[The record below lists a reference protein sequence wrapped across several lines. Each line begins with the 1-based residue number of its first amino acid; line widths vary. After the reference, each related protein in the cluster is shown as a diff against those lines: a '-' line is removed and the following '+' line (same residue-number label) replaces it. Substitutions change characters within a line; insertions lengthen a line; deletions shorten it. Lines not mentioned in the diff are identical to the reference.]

1 MKLRGLGRATY
12 SKDKVKQLRKNRMS
26 LKAKDS
32 NVQDVYIRK
41 VGELRAAGHMVV
53 KGFRKLIK
61 SEHNELA
68 FDKGKIY
75 ETQLSFQ
82 TLQKNGLGDAPHIEG
97 YLESAS
103 DSDNRPYRLK
113 GWFNEDG
120 SVRIEIVQ

>member
-1 MKLRGLGRATY
+1 MKVKGLGRAIY

-32 NVQDVYIRK
+32 NVQDMYIRK

-61 SEHNELA
+61 KEHNELA

-103 DSDNRPYRLK
+103 DADTRPYRLK

>member
-1 MKLRGLGRATY
+1 MKVKGLGRAIY

-26 LKAKDS
+26 LKAKDA
-32 NVQDVYIRK
+32 NVQDMYIRK

-97 YLESAS
+97 YLESVS
-103 DSDNRPYRLK
+103 DADNRPYRLK

>member
-1 MKLRGLGRATY
+1 MKVKGLGRAIY

-32 NVQDVYIRK
+32 NVQDMYIRK

-53 KGFRKLIK
+53 KGFRKFIK

-103 DSDNRPYRLK
+103 DADTRPYRLK

>member
-1 MKLRGLGRATY
+1 MKLAGLKRNTY

-32 NVQDVYIRK
+32 NMQDMYIRK

-61 SEHNELA
+61 SEDDELA
-68 FDKGKIY
+68 FDNGKIFK
-75 ETQLSFQ
+75 TQLTFE
-82 TLQKNGLGDAPHIEG
+82 TLQKNGVGEAPHIEG

-103 DSDNRPYRLK
+103 DADRGRYRLK

-120 SVRIEIVQ
+120 SLRIEIVQ

>member
-1 MKLRGLGRATY
+1 MRLAGLRRGVY
-12 SKDKVKQLRKNRMS
+12 SKDSVKKLRKDRMS

-32 NVQDVYIRK
+32 NVQDMYIRK

-53 KGFRKLIK
+53 KGFRKLTK

-75 ETQLSFQ
+75 ETQLTYQ
-82 TLQKNGLGDAPHIEG
+82 TLQKNGVGEAPHIEG

-103 DSDNRPYRLK
+103 DADKGKYRLK

-120 SVRIEIVQ
+120 SIRIEIVQ

>member
-1 MKLRGLGRATY
+1 MRLAGLRRGTY
-12 SKDKVKQLRKNRMS
+12 SKDSVKQLRKNRMS
-26 LKAKDS
+26 LKAKDP
-32 NVQDVYIRK
+32 NVQNEYIRK

-82 TLQKNGLGDAPHIEG
+82 TLQKNGVGEAPHIEG

-103 DSDNRPYRLK
+103 DADRGKYRLK

-120 SVRIEIVQ
+120 SIRIEIVQ

>member
-1 MKLRGLGRATY
+1 MKLAGLRRGIY
-12 SKDKVKQLRKNRMS
+12 SKDSVKKLRKDRMS

-32 NVQDVYIRK
+32 NVQDMYIRK

-53 KGFRKLIK
+53 KGFSKLTK

-75 ETQLSFQ
+75 ETQLTYQ
-82 TLQKNGLGDAPHIEG
+82 TLQKNGVGEAPHIEG

-103 DSDNRPYRLK
+103 DADKGKYRLK

-120 SVRIEIVQ
+120 SIRIEIVQ

>member
-1 MKLRGLGRATY
+1 
-12 SKDKVKQLRKNRMS
+12 MS

-32 NVQDVYIRK
+32 NVQDMYIRK

-103 DSDNRPYRLK
+103 DADNRPYRLK

>member
-1 MKLRGLGRATY
+1 MKVKGLGRATY

-32 NVQDVYIRK
+32 NVQDMYIRK

-97 YLESAS
+97 YLESVS
-103 DSDNRPYRLK
+103 DADGKPYRLK